1 MRKLTTRD
9 IRFSDHF
16 TYGGLF
22 RFVFPTILMMLFTSM
37 YGVVDGLY
45 VNNYVGKHAFAA
57 VTLITP
63 LPLLIGAFAYMIGG
77 GGAAIIAQELARGD
91 KKKASRYFTS
101 LTCVS
106 IIGSFMLAVLG
117 EFFLEPLAKIM
128 GADAEMLPVCMNYG
142 RILIFSIPFYVLQNV
157 FQSFLTAAERPKVG
171 LVINLFSAAVNLFLD
186 YLFVGVFDMG
196 VTGAAQ
202 ATVVSQIIGGVLPFI
217 YIAASKKVALK
228 FTRPEWIGEIM
239 GPVFANGVSEFV
251 SEIFHPLAS
260 VMYNYRLMK
269 LVGLN
274 GVAAYGVLMNV
285 GFLFG
290 AVFLGFAVGCAP
302 IFSYQYEVRSFSEL
316 HKTFKKCAVF
326 VIVMGFVLYG
336 IALCIEGPFAKLF
349 FGNDEALL
357 HMTEEGFSLHSKSYM
372 VMGLAVFTS
381 AFFTAIHNSKVSA
394 LISFLRTLLFEVLA
408 IIILPHFFELNGVWA
423 ASLVAEILAL
433 IVTVILII
441 RNKKKHYDGAP
452 EEGVAAT

>member
-1 MRKLTTRD
+1 MRKLTTRE
-9 IRFSDHF
+9 ISFKDHF
-16 TYGGLF
+16 TYGSIF
-22 RFVFPTILMMLFTSM
+22 RFVMPTILMMLFTSM

-77 GGAAIIAQELARGD
+77 GGAAIIAQELARGE

-106 IIGSFMLAVLG
+106 IIGAFILAFFGEILLG
-117 EFFLEPLAKIM
+117 PIAELM
-128 GADAEMLPVCMNYG
+128 GADEEMLPVCLNYG

-157 FQSFLTAAERPKVG
+157 FQSFLTAAERPKIG
-171 LVINLFSAAVNLFLD
+171 LGINLFSAAVNLFLD
-186 YLFVGVFDMG
+186 YIFVGVLDLG

-202 ATVVSQIIGGVLPFI
+202 ATVVSQVIGGLLPFV
-217 YIAASKKVALK
+217 YIVASKSCPLS
-228 FTRPEWIGEIM
+228 FTRPEWVGEIM
-239 GPVFANGVSEFV
+239 GRVFANGVSEFV

-269 LVGLN
+269 LVGMN

-290 AVFLGFAVGCAP
+290 AVFLGFAVGVAP
-302 IFSYQYEVRSFSEL
+302 IFSYQYEVKNYEEL
-316 HKTFKKCAVF
+316 HKTFKKSAIF
-326 VIVMGFVLYG
+326 VVVMGFVLYG

-357 HMTEEGFSLHSKSYM
+357 HMTEEGFALHSKSYM

-381 AFFTAIHNSKVSA
+381 AFFTALHNSKVSA

-408 IIILPHFFELNGVWA
+408 IIILPHFFELNGIWA
-423 ASLVAEILAL
+423 ASLVAEVLAL
-433 IVTVILII
+433 FVTILLLI
-441 RNKKKHYDGAP
+441 RNQKQYHY
-452 EEGVAAT
+452 